1 MGRAGEVERGEIVRS
16 VSDTLIASRPR
27 YVRTQRLAVPGDA
40 CDVQARSGQ
49 LPGVRGQWVLF
60 PKGVVEVIEGLDRL
74 VPFFRKP
81 KTDDRN
87 DLGCAF
93 PC

>member
-1 MGRAGEVERGEIVRS
+1 MGRDAEVERGEIVRS
-16 VSDTLIASRPR
+16 GSGASVASRPSH
-27 YVRTQRLAVPGDA
+27 VRTQRLAMA
-40 CDVQARSGQ
+40 SATCDMQARSGQ
-49 LPGVRGQWVLF
+49 LPSVRGQWVLF